1 MLLGKFNVSSS
12 DSLRYTYIAKAEY
25 YLSKLDAEEGHVFK
39 RVWGFGSKFSASMKE
54 KAHIVSETVGTFK
67 TALDLQSS
75 FVKLQEMDKKKGEE
89 GERVLT
95 EAEQQQRQKLEYEA
109 ATKGLE
115 ALWRGSK
122 LEVESVLREVCDK
135 TLDDSSVSKQIQ
147 RRRCISLATLGKVF
161 YNAKI

>member
-1 MLLGKFNVSSS
+1 M
-12 DSLRYTYIAKAEY
+12 
-25 YLSKLDAEEGHVFK
+25 DAEEGHVFK

-75 FVKLQEMDKKKGEE
+75 FVKLQEMDKKKDGDDS
-89 GERVLT
+89 LSQ
-95 EAEQQQRQKLEYEA
+95 AEQQQRQKLEYEA

-135 TLDDSSVSKQIQ
+135 TLDDPTVSKSIL
-147 RRRCISLATLGKVF
+147 RRRCMALSTLGKVF
-161 YNAKI
+161 QKVKI